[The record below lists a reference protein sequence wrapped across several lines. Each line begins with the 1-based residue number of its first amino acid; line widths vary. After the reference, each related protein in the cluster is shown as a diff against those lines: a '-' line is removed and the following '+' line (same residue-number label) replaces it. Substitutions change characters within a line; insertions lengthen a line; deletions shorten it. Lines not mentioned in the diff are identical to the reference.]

1 MERGG
6 GLILVMGIL
15 GKFILEIILRFNFW
29 DFLCRVYNWF
39 LLLLLFLLLFRFD
52 NFDID
57 IKIYFIIIFLISFVI
72 SASYL
77 ILFYRMMV
85 KLDKDREKPL
95 NLFLTIK
102 NKVFEDLKNSSENFS
117 NKLYIK

>member
-57 IKIYFIIIFLISFVI
+57 IKIYFIIIFFFLI
-72 SASYL
+72 
-77 ILFYRMMV
+77 
-85 KLDKDREKPL
+85 
-95 NLFLTIK
+95 
-102 NKVFEDLKNSSENFS
+102 
-117 NKLYIK
+117 

>member
-57 IKIYFIIIFLISFVI
+57 IKIYFIIIFF
-72 SASYL
+72 
-77 ILFYRMMV
+77 F
-85 KLDKDREKPL
+85 
-95 NLFLTIK
+95 F
-102 NKVFEDLKNSSENFS
+102 F
-117 NKLYIK
+117 